1 MKLMLN
7 ASEPNYGVVED
18 NMIMDSEPVIGDWT
32 VNAKAHSL
40 VSTVR
45 DQKVFPQR
53 RNIHRRQ
60 CIFIFTR
67 KFTMLLLANTFLCFW
82 CHLKVK

>member
-18 NMIMDSEPVIGDWT
+18 DMIMDSEPVIGDWT

-40 VSTVR
+40 VSTIR
-45 DQKVFPQR
+45 DQKYFHNVGISIDFNVFSSLQG
-53 RNIHRRQ
+53 N
-60 CIFIFTR
+60 
-67 KFTMLLLANTFLCFW
+67 LLCSSWPTHYYAFG
-82 CHLKVK
+82 VI

>member
-18 NMIMDSEPVIGDWT
+18 DMIMDSEPVIGDWT

-40 VSTVR
+40 VSTIR
-45 DQKVFPQR
+45 DQKYFHNVGISIDFNVFSSLQE
-53 RNIHRRQ
+53 N
-60 CIFIFTR
+60 
-67 KFTMLLLANTFLCFW
+67 LLHVCSSWPTDYYAFG
-82 CHLKVK
+82 VI

>member
-18 NMIMDSEPVIGDWT
+18 DMIMDSEPVIGDWT

-40 VSTVR
+40 VSTNR
-45 DQKVFPQR
+45 DQKYFHNVGISIDFNVCSSLQE
-53 RNIHRRQ
+53 N
-60 CIFIFTR
+60 
-67 KFTMLLLANTFLCFW
+67 LLCSSWPTHYYAFG
-82 CHLKVK
+82 VI